1 MNVVKKKILDY
12 MADRR
17 MRSRYSFGEKELQKS
32 LPNGSPISEAQ
43 KKEIID
49 FWQPFLFNKYAKKS
63 FDIRWFDVYN
73 KTNVFNFDLRY
84 YIPDGYYYRI
94 VDPFFSDVAKSK
106 VIDDKNL
113 YDLYFHDAPQP
124 QTIGRKISDV
134 CMDEAY
140 HLISEEALLNK
151 CVERGRVIVKV
162 SVNSEAGK
170 GVHVWDEKKSNRDQ
184 LRSIISKEKNIVV
197 QEFIKQHELLASFCD
212 SCVNT
217 LRLITLLFENEVRV
231 VSSVVIMGG
240 KDAKTNHLH
249 SGGVVCGIKP
259 DGQLLNTA
267 FDGKLN
273 RYDIHPNGVAFS
285 SVTIPNY
292 DKCVSLVKELSPRF
306 AGVSRFI
313 GWDLTID
320 EKGNPIIIEANLNF
334 AGSVQIAA
342 GPVFGDMTK
351 PVLEHI
357 KKHFVI

>member
-1 MNVVKKKILDY
+1 MLAY

-17 MRSRYSFGEKELQKS
+17 LRSRYFFGEKELQKS
-32 LPNGSPISEAQ
+32 LPNGCPITEAQ
-43 KKEIID
+43 KKEINE

-73 KTNVFNFDLRY
+73 RTNVFGFDLKN

-113 YDLYFHDAPQP
+113 YDLFFYDAPQP
-124 QTIGRKISDV
+124 QTIGRKINGMY
-134 CMDEAY
+134 MDDGY
-140 HLISEEALLNK
+140 HLISEEVLLNK
-151 CVERGRVIVKV
+151 CVDRGRVIIKV
-162 SVNSEAGK
+162 SVNSEAGA
-170 GVHVWDEKKSNRDQ
+170 GVHVWDEKKSDRNE
-184 LRSIISKEKNIVV
+184 LRSIFSKEKNIVV
-197 QEFIKQHELLASFCD
+197 QEFINQHELLASFCN

-217 LRLITLLFENEVRV
+217 LRLITLLFENEVYV

-259 DGQLLNTA
+259 NGQLLNTA

-273 RYDIHPNGVAFS
+273 RYDTHPNGVAFS

-292 DKCVSLVKELSPRF
+292 DKCVSLVKDLSPRF
-306 AGVSRFI
+306 AGISRFI

-320 EKGNPIIIEANLNF
+320 EKGNPVIIEANLNF

-351 PVLEHI
+351 PVLEYV
-357 KKHFVI
+357 KKHFVV

>member
-1 MNVVKKKILDY
+1 MNIIRKKIGAY

-17 MRSRYSFGEKELQKS
+17 MHSRYTFGEKELQKS
-32 LPNGSPISEAQ
+32 SPQASPITEIQ
-43 KKEIID
+43 KKEIMD
-49 FWQPFLFNKYAKKS
+49 FWQPYLFNKYAKKS

-73 KTNVFNFDLRY
+73 KTNVFGFDLKN

-113 YDLYFHDAPQP
+113 YDLYFQGAPQP
-124 QTIGRKISDV
+124 ETIGRKIDGLCLDKDYRLVSD
-134 CMDEAY
+134 DD
-140 HLISEEALLNK
+140 LLKK
-151 CVERGRVIVKV
+151 CIDRGRVIVKK
-162 SVNSEAGK
+162 SVNSEAGA
-170 GVHVWDEKKSNRDQ
+170 GVHVWDEKKSSRED
-184 LRSIISKEKNIVV
+184 LKKILAEEKNVVV
-197 QEFIKQHELLASFCD
+197 QEFVKQHQLLSSFCD

-217 LRLITLLFENEVRV
+217 LRLITLLFENEVNV
-231 VSSVVIMGG
+231 VSAVVIMGG

-249 SGGVVCGIKP
+249 SGGVVCGIMP
-259 DGQLLNTA
+259 DGKLLDAA

-273 RYDIHPNGVAFS
+273 MYKTHPNGAVFS
-285 SVTIPNY
+285 EVTIPNY
-292 DKCVSLVKELSPRF
+292 DKCVALVKDLSPRF

-320 EKGNPIIIEANLNF
+320 ESGNPVIIEANLNF

-351 PVLEHI
+351 QVLDYI
-357 KKHFVI
+357 KKNSIA